1 MTSKAVVFAYH
12 DIGCTGIEAL
22 LNAGYEIAAV
32 FTHADDPRENTFYA
46 SVARLCAERG
56 IPLHA
61 PEDVNHPLWLER
73 IRQLRPDFLFSF
85 YYRRLL
91 GAELLACAARGAY
104 NLHGSLLPRYRGRA
118 PANWVLVNGETQ
130 TGVTLHRMIERADAG
145 PILAQ
150 QAVAIDP
157 EDTALS
163 LHGKLR
169 KAAGALLRD
178 SLPLLALGVLPEV
191 EQDESQASH
200 FGRRTPADGL
210 LDWHRPARQ
219 LYDLVR
225 AVTQPYPGAFCQVGE
240 QKLIVWSAEVVA
252 GNHGREP
259 GSVLSCDPLRIACG
273 EDSLVLRFGQRGERG
288 LYLAGTQLA
297 TELGLVEGARLR
309 GAASGPQRRT
319 RVLILGV
326 NGFIGNHLS
335 ERLLRDGRYEVH
347 GMDIGSD
354 AIERLKA
361 DPHFHFVEGDIG
373 IHSEW
378 LEYHVKKCDVILPLV
393 AIATPI
399 EYTRN
404 PLRVFELD
412 FEENLRIVRYCV
424 KYGKRVVFPSTSEV
438 YGMCQDPDFDEDRSN
453 LVVGPIN
460 KQRWIYSVSK
470 QLLDRVIW
478 AYGQQGLRFTLF
490 RPFNWMGP
498 RLDRLDSA
506 RIGSSRAIDH
516 PAHPAPGRRHADPPG
531 RRRRAEA
538 LLHRRRR
545 RHRGPRADHRQPRR
559 PLRRADRQHR
569 QPGQRGEHPPA
580 RRGTAAPVRGPP
592 AARAVP
598 ALRRLPRGG
607 EPQLLRRRLP
617 GRGPPQAEHRQ
628 RPAPAR
634 LAAHH
639 RTARDHRQDPR
650 LLPPRSAPRARG
662 TGVIQAGLRIDV
674 DTFRGTRDGVPRLL
688 ELLDEAGLKATFFF
702 SVGPDNMGRHL
713 WRLARPAFFWK
724 MLRSRAASLYGW
736 DILLAGTAWPGKPI
750 GRELGPLMR
759 RTQAAGHEV
768 GLHAWDHHAWQTHAG
783 VWSVQQLGEQIRRGS
798 DCLAD
803 ILGQPVRCSAAAG
816 WRADGRV
823 VEAKQPFGFRYN
835 SDCRGRGAFRPRL
848 ADGSPGIPQV
858 PVNLPTF
865 DEVVG
870 PGLPREA
877 YNDFILERF
886 AAGRDNVY
894 TIHAEVEGLLL
905 APAFRELLR
914 RAERRGIR
922 FRPLGEL
929 LPDDPRSL
937 PLAELVRGR
946 LAGREGW
953 LGVRQP

>member
-506 RIGSSRAIDH
+506 RIGSSRAITQLILHLVEGTPIRLVDGG
-516 PAHPAPGRRHADPPG
+516 AQKRCFTDVDDGI
-531 RRRRAEA
+531 EA
-538 LLHRRRR
+538 L
-545 RHRGPRADHRQPRR
+545 
-559 PLRRADRQHR
+559 
-569 QPGQRGEHPPA
+569 A
-580 RRGTAAPVRGPP
+580 R
-592 AARAVP
+592 
-598 ALRRLPRGG
+598 
-607 EPQLLRRRLP
+607 
-617 GRGPPQAEHRQ
+617 
-628 RPAPAR
+628 
-634 LAAHH
+634 
-639 RTARDHRQDPR
+639 
-650 LLPPRSAPRARG
+650 
-662 TGVIQAGLRIDV
+662 IIDN
-674 DTFRGTRDGVPRLL
+674 RDGRCDGQIVNI
-688 ELLDEAGLKATFFF
+688 GN
-702 SVGPDNMGRHL
+702 PDNE
-713 WRLARPAFFWK
+713 
-724 MLRSRAASLYGW
+724 AS
-736 DILLAGTAWPGKPI
+736 I
-750 GRELGPLMR
+750 R
-759 RTQAAGHEV
+759 
-768 GLHAWDHHAWQTHAG
+768 
-783 VWSVQQLGEQIRRGS
+783 QLGE
-798 DCLAD
+798 
-803 ILGQPVRCSAAAG
+803 
-816 WRADGRV
+816 
-823 VEAKQPFGFRYN
+823 
-835 SDCRGRGAFRPRL
+835 
-848 ADGSPGIPQV
+848 
-858 PVNLPTF
+858 
-865 DEVVG
+865 
-870 PGLPREA
+870 
-877 YNDFILERF
+877 
-886 AAGRDNVY
+886 
-894 TIHAEVEGLLL
+894 
-905 APAFRELLR
+905 ELLR
-914 RAERRGIR
+914 QFEAHPLRAQFPPFAGFREVESRSFYGDGYQDVAHRKPSIDNAQRLLDWQPTIELRETIGKTLDFFLHEALRER
-922 FRPLGEL
+922 E
-929 LPDDPRSL
+929 
-937 PLAELVRGR
+937 AQ
-946 LAGREGW
+946 A
-953 LGVRQP
+953 